1 MTPILISLLQADVQ
15 TWHSDALLGNI
26 FISVENSSSGL
37 CDRLSTPCRT
47 AAHTLGPVRL
57 VKSSCGR
64 VEAGSETHGLAVGF
78 TELFHRGGGAFITQ
92 ASTADDCK

>member
-1 MTPILISLLQADVQ
+1 MTPILISLPQADVR

-37 CDRLSTPCRT
+37 CDRLLTPCRT

-57 VKSSCGR
+57 VKGSCGR
-64 VEAGSETHGLAVGF
+64 VEAGSEKHGLAMGF
-78 TELFHRGGGAFITQ
+78 TVLIHWGVGGFYYPGIH
-92 ASTADDCK
+92 C